1 MVQFPRYRFCP
12 LCIHEQMN
20 AIQDVRVTP
29 FGHPRIQ
36 GCLLLPVAFRS
47 LPRPSSPDSS
57 KASPANSSSLDH
69 ITPTSSVR
77 RSIKQLG
84 ISTSRNA
91 RSARPERTSSTF
103 SVPFSVVPVTPVTS
117 PKLSKTR
124 PRPRGAQTAP
134 PARGFVEAHGG
145 GPPRPLS
152 YVLEAWGFEPQ
163 TYGLQS
169 HRSSHLSY
177 TPVRSSPRGTSGQQR
192 HAKTARREKRE
203 PSLRTGCPSNTRSPR
218 QLRARSRAGK
228 VVQTPLRA
236 LRVSLKEVIQP
247 HLPVRL
253 PCYDFTPLTGHT
265 FGAALRKG

>member
-84 ISTSRNA
+84 ISTSRKTRA
-91 RSARPERTSSTF
+91 KRASSRTSSTF

-117 PKLSKTR
+117 TKLSKTR

-134 PARGFVEAHGG
+134 PTRGSVEAHGG
-145 GPPRPLS
+145 RPPRPLS
-152 YVLEAWGFEPQ
+152 YVLEVWGFEPQ

-218 QLRARSRAGK
+218 QLRARSRAGNCAD
-228 VVQTPLRA
+228 TPKGTA
-236 LRVSLKEVIQP
+236 
-247 HLPVRL
+247 RL
-253 PCYDFTPLTGHT
+253 VK
-265 FGAALRKG
+265 RR